1 MNILARAALV
11 GATLLVPAAVQAQPA
26 TGSMGISGYVP
37 AVCNIDAQALAI
49 SSTQGQASGTVQEFC
64 NAGLGFVIMA
74 SYRPLEPGEQV
85 TFSYDGE
92 ISQLA
97 PSGMSAVAFRQGPR
111 LRTVPVSVQ
120 SSGLHSGLA
129 VSLAMTAI

>member
-1 MNILARAALV
+1 MKIIAGVALASAA
-11 GATLLVPAAVQAQPA
+11 LLVPAAAQAGE
-26 TGSMGISGYVP
+26 TRGSMRISMTVP
-37 AVCNIDAQALAI
+37 AVCNIDADGFAVSGTNSQV
-49 SSTQGQASGTVQEFC
+49 SGTVREFC
-64 NAGLGFVIMA
+64 NAAQGFMVMA

-85 TFSYDGE
+85 TLSYDGE

-111 LRTVPVSVQ
+111 LSNVPVLIH